1 MLVEI
6 RRLVTSDLALRRI
19 GADLGGLGE
28 GKEDFTP
35 TTVNSGQD
43 AVSIGGLLTAET
55 ILTLEAKT
63 MTVHDKLNEDRPIAA
78 EYVLGLLEPSDAE
91 DFEKA
96 MKDDPFLR
104 ASYAQ
109 WAAHFANENSQIA
122 PVSPPEHVFQNID
135 KAIFLNDVKE
145 EPVITRWGML
155 LCFPLPY
162 ADVRL

>member
-1 MLVEI
+1 M
-6 RRLVTSDLALRRI
+6 
-19 GADLGGLGE
+19 
-28 GKEDFTP
+28 
-35 TTVNSGQD
+35 
-43 AVSIGGLLTAET
+43 TA
-55 ILTLEAKT
+55 
-63 MTVHDKLNEDRPIAA
+63 HHKLNEDRPLAA
-78 EYVLGLLEPSDAE
+78 EYVLGLLDPAEAE

-145 EPVITRWGML
+145 EPVISRWGML
-155 LCFPLPY
+155 PLLASALCGCAALMVWIVF
-162 ADVRL
+162 